1 MYLLLQDLHPGPLM
15 SAYYASKSYITKLS
29 VGIAK
34 ELIKDRSNVKI
45 SILCPGPVNT
55 NFNNT
60 AGVKF
65 SIKPM
70 SSQYVAKYAIKN
82 TLKGKLIIIPGF
94 KTKTLHILSKILPE
108 RLVAE
113 FTYYNQKRKT

>member
-45 SILCPGPVNT
+45 SIL
-55 NFNNT
+55 
-60 AGVKF
+60 
-65 SIKPM
+65 PM